1 MKVKTIRLLTN
12 IYMLTKSWNEGVFK
26 EEKDFLIPLREA
38 VQELCGELDNEG
50 LDVFDDES
58 AEGSEVSK

>member
-26 EEKDFLIPLREA
+26 EERDFLIPLREA
-38 VQELCGELDNEG
+38 VQELCGELDYEG
-50 LDVFDDES
+50 LDIFDDES
-58 AEGSEVSK
+58 AEGS

>member
-12 IYMLTKSWNEGVFK
+12 IYMLTKSWNEGAIK

-38 VQELCGELDNEG
+38 VQELCGELENEG
-50 LDVFDDES
+50 LDVSDDES
-58 AEGSEVSK
+58 AAGS